1 MFNQRKAGLVYS
13 FQIKLLLSLILLSGY
28 LIAQTASNGFVNRE
42 NITNS
47 ELSANGFS
55 VYSGIN
61 LNNNG
66 YGEVIVFLN

>member
-1 MFNQRKAGLVYS
+1 MFNQRKAELVYS

-28 LIAQTASNGFVNRE
+28 LIAQTASNGFVIRE
-42 NITNS
+42 NIANS
-47 ELSANGFS
+47 ELRANGFS